1 MQPSQQAV
9 IDSLN
14 ATLRSLQAARDSIDT
29 NVVGYDRIIAK
40 HDELTIQLEAL
51 RDSYAKPRED
61 QSGEPTKHPLV
72 RMVEALIPA
81 RPANLDVMRAYDQG
95 VRDAAKTLQRAIDVL
110 AADSKSFGWVIRRA
124 YDDLGGKKYQYLSQV
139 LFADEGRP
147 TCFNWANSQHNATL
161 LPVEFKDAA
170 MSKLTED
177 APGTEYEAVEL
188 FAA

>member
-1 MQPSQQAV
+1 M
-9 IDSLN
+9 N
-14 ATLRSLQAARDSIDT
+14 
-29 NVVGYDRIIAK
+29 
-40 HDELTIQLEAL
+40 
-51 RDSYAKPRED
+51 
-61 QSGEPTKHPLV
+61 KHPLV
-72 RMVEALIPA
+72 ALILKEVPDKPA
-81 RPANLDVMRAYDQG
+81 HLDTMRAYDNG
-95 VRDAAKTLQRAIDVL
+95 VRHAAEILEKAV
-110 AADSKSFGWVIRRA
+110 DSKSFGWVIRRA
-124 YDDLGGKKYQYLSQV
+124 YDDLGEKKYQHLNQV